1 MYYVLDS
8 RFRGND
14 DIIAPCIVYMQK
26 IIRKQVFSLAL
37 PVVLSSLLQRSVGII
52 DIFLVGGLGASAI
65 AAVGIAQ
72 IMVFVVMSISWGI
85 NVGATVLVAQ
95 LWGAE
100 RKADAGKAAY
110 QAILM
115 AVAASVLIMVLGLF
129 FGGRIGALL
138 GAQNEVQEILVNY
151 AKIIFTFI
159 LFTIFINV
167 LSGIMHG
174 TGDTKTP
181 LYAILIVNVLHI
193 MVAYPLIYGYLGMP
207 KLGVKGAAIAIA
219 VSECGGA
226 LFLLIRSIHKRY
238 IIVTRELEMKY
249 AAMTVKLGYPIF
261 IDRLLQNLGS
271 MAFAK
276 VILLY
281 GTTVYAAHQVGLA
294 IEAFSFMPGYGIAVA
309 AATMV
314 GQHLGAGK
322 PDHAR
327 ISAFEANRLA
337 VMLMAAMALVF
348 FFFPYA
354 LLRAFT
360 NDPEVIKYGILY
372 MKIVAF
378 AQIPLAVTMVV
389 GGSLRGAGDTGFI
402 MFATIA
408 GMWLIRIPVAALLA
422 AVVKLEIRYV
432 WSVMILDWLVRMSF
446 LLWRYKKENWGRLEI

>member
-1 MYYVLDS
+1 M
-8 RFRGND
+8 
-14 DIIAPCIVYMQK
+14 PQT
-26 IIRKQVFSLAL
+26 IRQQVFALAL
-37 PVVLSSLLQRSVGII
+37 PVVLSSLLQRAVGII

-72 IMVFVVMSISWGI
+72 VMVFVVMSLSWGI
-85 NVGATVLVAQ
+85 NVGVTVQVAQ

-100 RKADAGKAAY
+100 RKSDAGHAAY

-115 AVAASVLIMVLGLF
+115 AVAAAVLIMFLGLT
-129 FGGRIGALL
+129 FGGNIGSLL
-138 GAQNEVQEILVNY
+138 GAQDEVRKILSEY
-151 AKIIFTFI
+151 SKIIFTFI
-159 LFTIFINV
+159 LFTISINV

-181 LYAILIVNVLHI
+181 LYAILLVNILHVV
-193 MVAYPLIYGYLGMP
+193 VAYPLIYGYFGMP

-219 VSECGGA
+219 ISESAGA
-226 LFLLIRSIHKRY
+226 LFLLVRSVHKRY
-238 IIVTRELEMKY
+238 IVFSRFIEIKY
-249 AAMTVKLGYPIF
+249 AIMTLKLGYPIF

-271 MAFAK
+271 MTFAK

-314 GQHLGAGK
+314 GQNLGAGK
-322 PDHAR
+322 PEHAR
-327 ISAFEANRLA
+327 VSAYEANRLA
-337 VMLMAAMALVF
+337 VILMAVMGVVF
-348 FFFPYA
+348 FFFPYG

-360 NDPEVIKYGILY
+360 NDPDVIRYGILY

-378 AQIPLAVTMVV
+378 AQVPLAITMVV

-408 GMWLIRIPVAALLA
+408 GMWLVRLPVAALLA
-422 AVVKLEIRYV
+422 VVVKAEIRTV
-432 WSVMILDWLVRMSF
+432 WLVMIMDWVVRMSL
-446 LLWRYKKENWGRLEI
+446 LLWRYRKESWGRLEI

>member
-1 MYYVLDS
+1 
-8 RFRGND
+8 
-14 DIIAPCIVYMQK
+14 MQQT
-26 IIRKQVFSLAL
+26 IRKQVFSLAL

-72 IMVFVVMSISWGI
+72 IMVFVVMSLSWGI
-85 NVGATVLVAQ
+85 NVGVTVLVAQ

-110 QAILM
+110 QAMLM
-115 AVAASVLIMVLGLF
+115 AVAASALIMILGLT
-129 FGGRIGALL
+129 FGGRIGDLL
-138 GAQNEVQEILVNY
+138 GAQNEVQEILADY

-193 MVAYPLIYGYLGMP
+193 MVAYPLIYGYAGMP

-226 LFLLIRSIHKRY
+226 LFLFIRSLHKRY
-238 IIVTRELEMKY
+238 IIVTSDIEMKY
-249 AAMTVKLGYPIF
+249 TSMTVKLGYPIF

-271 MAFAK
+271 MVFAK
-276 VILLY
+276 VILIY

-327 ISAFEANRLA
+327 VSAFEANRLA
-337 VMLMAAMALVF
+337 VILMAAMALVF
-348 FFFPYA
+348 FFFPYG

-408 GMWLIRIPVAALLA
+408 GMWLIRIPTAALLA
-422 AVVKLEIRYV
+422 VVVKLEIRYV
-432 WSVMILDWLVRMSF
+432 WSVMILDWLMRMSL
-446 LLWRYKKENWGRLEI
+446 LLWRYKKENWGRLDI